1 MEKWTFRNCTLTQLE
16 KKFGLVLED
25 SLPSLSDWVDLKD
38 MEISEIERNRL
49 LPFQEILQEKVDDWN
64 EQELSMHFIGP
75 IFSLLKFTSKKY
87 GSFAGRELTGIVGD
101 VEFSGKPDEMIASG
115 RREPEIPYFFLQEY
129 KQETDPNGDPR
140 GQALAAM
147 LVAQTKNEDGLP
159 IYGGYVKGANWYFMV
174 LEGKKYAKTLGY
186 DATQEHIFDIF
197 KILKKL
203 KVLIEKRLENK

>member
-25 SLPSLSDWVDLKD
+25 SLPSLSDWANTKD
-38 MEISEIERNRL
+38 IEVTENERIGLR
-49 LPFQEILQEKVDDWN
+49 PFQEILQEKVDDWN

-75 IFSLLKFTSKKY
+75 LFALLRFMSKKY
-87 GSFAGRELTGIVGD
+87 SSFAGRELSGIVGD

-129 KQETDPNGDPR
+129 KKELDPDGDPR
-140 GQALAAM
+140 AQVLAAM
-147 LVAQTKNEDGLP
+147 LVAQTKNEGDLP
-159 IYGGYVKGANWYFMV
+159 IYGGYVVGRNWFFMV
-174 LEGKKYAKTLGY
+174 LEGKKYAKSNAY
-186 DATQEHIFDIF
+186 NATKDEIFDIY

-203 KVLIEKRLENK
+203 KTIIELRLP